1 MSKIKEFNPQQKRK
15 RGRPAA
21 AVPRKMFFGVVCTE
35 AERDAVRAMMKE
47 KERKDGRFRITVAEF
62 FLGLCGLKGQR

>member
-1 MSKIKEFNPQQKRK
+1 MNMKDNQKRK

-21 AVPRKMFFGVVCTE
+21 AVPRKMFFGVECTE

-62 FLGLCGLKGQR
+62 FLESCGIKR

>member
-1 MSKIKEFNPQQKRK
+1 MKDNQKRK

-21 AVPRKMFFGVVCTE
+21 AVPRKMFFGVECTE

-62 FLGLCGLKGQR
+62 FLESCGIKR